1 MHISQ
6 TFLATVVKGLLFP
19 MCQTRVKVP
28 LSSLRLWVPPLRL
41 LSAFLWQVAA
51 KRQVTYYTRLEEFT
65 SVVLETVPRLLSPKE
80 RVELLLGLRAKFIL
94 DLCRKLPS
102 VTLKA
107 MQPHLNKFSKIAE
120 SVSIVGSERTTIDA
134 AVRGFVELVKTLLQS
149 STDRDHFFQDIY
161 PLHYGATYDTALQI
175 LVWKFLS
182 RLELLLPVPNFH
194 MLQAA
199 TWFDKDPSLLEDSL
213 QLVYDTKKVQHLLL
227 QFKDCSHLTPESSPS
242 PILGNT
248 VFSTLSV
255 PVTVK
260 TIHPCEHREQCLLTA
275 HDSHESKDGA
285 DTLEDPNEEGGLGD
299 VEGADEQRDVDE
311 EDIHEDEEGRRAVEE
326 GRPVDDEDIQEDDK
340 GRCEDDEDRH
350 TDEKGRPED
359 DEDRPEDE
367 GDRRTNEEGRCEE
380 DHDPQRNLNQ
390 GRQKN
395 VEETVLHDQ
404 KARSEKDQHNGD
416 VRDCER
422 LVSSRS
428 EQEDLASSR
437 EESGEK
443 RRVSSNRPLHHK
455 CPECGK
461 VFNHKHDL
469 TRHWTIHTGEK
480 PFLCSLCGKRF
491 RVKTVLESHIRV
503 HTGERPFCCS
513 VCGKRFT
520 QRAAWKLHA
529 RVHTRERP
537 YLCSFCGKSFPYLG
551 QLNSHKRIHTG
562 ECPFK
567 CELCG
572 KEFRDSGK
580 LTSHRVVHTK
590 EKPYS
595 CSVCSKRFST
605 SSIRQRHMRVHTGE
619 KPHECLVCGKRFS
632 QQYNVRIHQRVHR

>member
-1 MHISQ
+1 
-6 TFLATVVKGLLFP
+6 

-51 KRQVTYYTRLEEFT
+51 KRQVTYYARLEEFV

-80 RVELLLGLRAKFIL
+80 RIELLLGLRAKFIL

-107 MQPHLNKFSKIAE
+107 MQPHLNTFSKIAE

-134 AVRGFVELVKTLLQS
+134 AVRGFVELIKTLLQS

-227 QFKDCSHLTPESSPS
+227 QFKDCSHLTPECSPS
-242 PILGNT
+242 PVLGNT
-248 VFSTLSV
+248 VFSTLSA

-260 TIHPCEHREQCLLTA
+260 TIRPCEHREQCLLTA

-285 DTLEDPNEEGGLGD
+285 DTLEDPNEEGRLGD
-299 VEGADEQRDVDE
+299 LEGADEQRDVDE
-311 EDIHEDEEGRRAVEE
+311 EDVHEDEEGRRAVEE
-326 GRPVDDEDIQEDDK
+326 GRPEDDEDIQEDDK
-340 GRCEDDEDRH
+340 
-350 TDEKGRPED
+350 
-359 DEDRPEDE
+359 
-367 GDRRTNEEGRCEE
+367 
-380 DHDPQRNLNQ
+380 
-390 GRQKN
+390 
-395 VEETVLHDQ
+395 
-404 KARSEKDQHNGD
+404 GD

-428 EQEDLASSR
+428 EQEHLASSR
-437 EESGEK
+437 EESGER
-443 RRVSSNRPLHHK
+443 RRVPSNGPLHHK

-469 TRHWTIHTGEK
+469 TKHWTIHTGEK
-480 PFLCSLCGKRF
+480 PFLCSHCGKTF
-491 RVKTVLESHIRV
+491 RVKAVLKQHIRV

-513 VCGKRFT
+513 VCGKRFA
-520 QRAAWKLHA
+520 QRASWNLHA
-529 RVHTRERP
+529 RVHTGERP
-537 YLCSFCGKSFPYLG
+537 YLCSFCGKSFTYLG
-551 QLNSHKRIHTG
+551 HLNLHKRIHTG

-580 LTSHRVVHTK
+580 LTNHRRVVHTK

-595 CSVCSKRFST
+595 CSVCAKSFSA
-605 SSIRQRHMRVHTGE
+605 SSMRRRHMRVHTGE
-619 KPHECLVCGKRFS
+619 KPHECVICGKRFS
-632 QQYNVRIHQRVHR
+632 QQSNMRIHQRVHR